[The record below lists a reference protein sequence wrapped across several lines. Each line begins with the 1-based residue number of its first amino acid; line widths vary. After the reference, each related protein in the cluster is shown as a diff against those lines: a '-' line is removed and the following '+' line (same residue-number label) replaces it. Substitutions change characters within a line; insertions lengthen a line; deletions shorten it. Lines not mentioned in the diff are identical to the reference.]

1 MSENNRRL
9 DEHLKYLKLPFIREH
24 YQGLA
29 TQAVEKQLPHIDYLE
44 KLADGEA
51 AFRRDHSIQ
60 RRIQKA
66 RFPVIKTLDQ
76 FNWSWPSP
84 FKVVF

>member
-1 MSENNRRL
+1 MSEDNRRL

-29 TQAVEKQLPHIDYLE
+29 AQADEKQLPHIGYLE

-51 AFRRDHSIQ
+51 GFVAT
-60 RRIQKA
+60 A
-66 RFPVIKTLDQ
+66 RSNDASDRPASRSSRPWISSTGAGPK
-76 FNWSWPSP
+76 
-84 FKVVF
+84 K